1 MAETLITVPVTDPEV
16 FTEDQMYRMI
26 ILEIWEK
33 TEGLGIIWSE
43 LSPGNYEATFL
54 LGGTKYTIRIGK
66 VSRVYVLD
74 VWKNAVLWFT
84 RNSGIDF
91 DVEQLYLEISM
102 KVKWIPP
109 QLPDFPRCHTPI
121 IYLEIMHG
129 GVKVSGGTS
138 RIPETFRE
146 TMYGGLIVG
155 GLPEWAYD
163 FPCRCERTDVALLM
177 DVTGSMGG
185 AINAVQDAFVEI
197 RKAFGSPDCRWAVC
211 SYRDFEDTGY
221 EAGYV
226 VHQQFTSD
234 YDLVEIAVNNL
245 RALGG
250 GDGEEQNYAALK
262 GITDNWVSNLGGTSD
277 VSVKR
282 AIVWCGDYPGWNGN
296 AKELGYPTH
305 AEVVET
311 LRRERVYLMA
321 LNVFGPGSG
330 IDDLA
335 GLDSV
340 DHQATRL
347 VNEVGGRILHD
358 VNAVELEV
366 ILEEVC
372 AFLID
377 VAESSVSEE
386 MHDGVQVG
394 GIASQIQA
402 HAPARGGGITVE
414 GVVEM
419 ARYNE
424 TMRGGVVLDGFPPD
438 EYIDN

>member
-1 MAETLITVPVTDPEV
+1 MAETLITVPGTDPEV

-43 LSPGNYEATFL
+43 LSPGNYEASFL
-54 LGGTKYTIRIGK
+54 LGGTTYMIRIGK

-74 VWKNAVLWFT
+74 VWKNSVLWFT

-91 DVEQLYLEISM
+91 DVEQLYLEISL
-102 KVKWIPP
+102 KVKWVPP
-109 QLPDFPRCHTPI
+109 QLPDFPRCRTPVV
-121 IYLEIMHG
+121 YLEIMHG
-129 GVKVSGGTS
+129 GIKVDGGT
-138 RIPETFRE
+138 RVPENFKE
-146 TMYGGLIVG
+146 TMYGGLVIG

-177 DVTGSMGG
+177 DITGSMSS
-185 AINAVQDAFVEI
+185 AIEVMRGAFVEI

-226 VHQQFTSD
+226 IHQSFTSD
-234 YDLVEIAVNNL
+234 YDLIET
-245 RALGG
+245 ALSLLHAGGG

-262 GITDNWVSNLGGTSD
+262 GIADNWIAGLRGTDD
-277 VSVKR
+277 VSTQR
-282 AIVWCGDYPGWNGN
+282 AIIWCGDYPGWNGN
-296 AKELGYPTH
+296 AKELNYPTH
-305 AEVVET
+305 AEVVAT
-311 LRRERVYLMA
+311 LQREHIYLMA

-330 IDDLA
+330 IDDMA
-335 GLDSV
+335 PMDSV
-340 DHQATRL
+340 DNQATRL
-347 VNEVGGRILHD
+347 VTEVGGRIMHNVTFVD
-358 VNAVELEV
+358 LEV
-366 ILEEVC
+366 LLEDVC

-377 VAESSVSEE
+377 VAESTMQEE
-386 MHDGVQVG
+386 MHNGVQVG
-394 GIASQIQA
+394 GTAGQIQA

-424 TMRGGVVLDGFPPD
+424 TMQGGVVLDGFPPD
-438 EYIDN
+438 DYIDN